1 MINILLNIFCMNND
15 LTQYLDKFKLKEANN
30 APFVTIYSQNILG
43 ILQMQTWKNH
53 QKNHITY
60 KYVAIYYSP
69 KMCLK
74 VLFKNMSFLVR

>member
-43 ILQMQTWKNH
+43 ILQMQT
-53 QKNHITY
+53 
-60 KYVAIYYSP
+60 
-69 KMCLK
+69 
-74 VLFKNMSFLVR
+74 